1 MPKEKNIQSVAKIKE
16 KLSRAKAVV
25 LTDYQGLTHKQ
36 LEQLHLVLK
45 NVGAEYLVVKNSLLK
60 ISSAEMLK
68 QVQHDTIIGPT
79 AALFSFDDT
88 LSPLKEL
95 FKFIKANALP
105 KVKSG
110 NIDGKTYEAAELAV
124 LAALPSRNDL
134 ISQLMYTLNANTQK
148 LAYLLTQIKK

>member
-16 KLSRAKAVV
+16 KLSRAKSVV

-36 LEQLHLVLK
+36 LEQLHLALR

-60 ISSAEMLK
+60 IASSSL
-68 QVQHDTIIGPT
+68 QSPVSSVGPT

-105 KVKSG
+105 KVKTG
-110 NIDGKTYEAAELAV
+110 TIDGKTYEAAELAV

-134 ISQLMYTLNANTQK
+134 IGQLMFTLNANTQK
-148 LAYLLTQIKK
+148 LAYILTQIKKS